1 MNFTRQTLAVFQNLL
16 ATTRV
21 SVLDNNADVSFK
33 QLIDARN
40 ELNEAIRELSNQP
53 Q

>member
-1 MNFTRQTLAVFQNLL
+1 MQFSKQTLATFQNLL

-21 SVLDNNADVSFK
+21 SVLDSNADVAFK
-33 QLIDARN
+33 QLTDARN
-40 ELNEAIRELSNQP
+40 ELNEAIREVNSQP

>member
-1 MNFTRQTLAVFQNLL
+1 MTFSKQTLAMFQNLL

-21 SVLDNNADVSFK
+21 SVLDQNADISFK
-33 QLIDARN
+33 QLLDARN
-40 ELNEAIRELSNQP
+40 ELNEAIKEANGYP

>member
-1 MNFTRQTLAVFQNLL
+1 MTFSRQTLAVFQNLL

-21 SVLDNNADVSFK
+21 SVLDNNADVSFQ
-33 QLIDARN
+33 QLIVARN
-40 ELNEAIRELSNQP
+40 ELTEAIREISQP

>member
-1 MNFTRQTLAVFQNLL
+1 MNFSKQTLAVFQNLL

-21 SVLDNNADVSFK
+21 SVLDNNADIVFK
-33 QLIDARN
+33 QLLDARN
-40 ELNEAIRELSNQP
+40 ELNEAIKEISLP